1 MFLPHYKHVLM
12 TLFPTFSK
20 MERKE
25 SKINFW
31 CTPPRRTKEFYKLM
45 KSLLTLKT
53 MTYPLCV
60 FTFSQNGTIL
70 ECFDVY
76 IKGILRSV

>member
-1 MFLPHYKHVLM
+1 MYFNIHVFTAPQTSEYMQKPLPHYKHVLM

-31 CTPPRRTKEFYKLM
+31 CTSPRRTKEFCKLM
-45 KSLLTLKT
+45 KVCLH
-53 MTYPLCV
+53 
-60 FTFSQNGTIL
+60 
-70 ECFDVY
+70 
-76 IKGILRSV
+76 